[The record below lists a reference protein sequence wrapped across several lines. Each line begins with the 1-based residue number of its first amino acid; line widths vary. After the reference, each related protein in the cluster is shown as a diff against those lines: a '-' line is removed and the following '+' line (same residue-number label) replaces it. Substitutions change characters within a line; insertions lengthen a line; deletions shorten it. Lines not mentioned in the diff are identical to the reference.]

1 MRVCRITSEFPPP
14 WIGLSPGPF
23 QLSLAQERRGNEVTV
38 IAKDR
43 PGSGLVDREVG
54 FRIIRVSARFDLEF
68 SIKARR
74 IAVQLHRERK
84 QDIIHGHGFSA
95 EGLLFA
101 RPVELRAVPI
111 ITHFH
116 IVRKAQHIVLPER
129 SVGRTGKLSRRWVT
143 LQEGLVARRS
153 DALITVSQGLKEEL
167 AQHYEIPGGK
177 VQVAW
182 NGVDVDLFSPAPGQR
197 RERNELRLLW
207 VGKFDGRKG
216 ERDLL
221 DMMQGLRREEAQ
233 VALTMVGDGPGRS
246 DFEAAV
252 ADSGLGER
260 VRVLPHVDFH
270 RIPLVYR
277 EADVFV
283 FPSRSEGMPKVV
295 LEAMASGLPIVASDI
310 PGCREL
316 VENGQ
321 NGFLIPPRR
330 TDLLIQALRDLHSGE
345 AMIPAM
351 GLESRRI
358 AEKGLS
364 WDATAE
370 RIEESYREVISR

>member
-23 QLSLAQERRGNEVTV
+23 QLSLAQEKRGNEVTV

-43 PGSGLVDREVG
+43 PDSELVDSEVG
-54 FRIIRVSARFDLEF
+54 FRVIRVTARFDLEF

-95 EGLLFA
+95 TGILLA
-101 RPVELRAVPI
+101 RPSELRAVPV

-116 IVRKAQHIVLPER
+116 IVRKAQQVLFPER
-129 SVGRTGKLSRRWVT
+129 SEGRPGKLSRRWEA

-167 AQHYEIPGGK
+167 ARHYRVSGERVHVVG
-177 VQVAW
+177 
-182 NGVDVDLFSPAPGQR
+182 NGVDVDLFSPAPGPR
-197 RERNELRLLW
+197 REKNGLRLLW

-221 DMMQGLRREEAQ
+221 DMMKGLQGEEAQ
-233 VALTMVGDGPGRS
+233 VVLTMVGDGPGRS
-246 DFEAAV
+246 GFETAV

-260 VRVLPHVDFH
+260 VRVRPHVDFH
-270 RIPLVYR
+270 RMPFEYR

-283 FPSRSEGMPKVV
+283 FPSRSEGMPKVI

-316 VENGQ
+316 VEVGKNGYLAPPGQ
-321 NGFLIPPRR
+321 HDFLVEAIR
-330 TDLLIQALRDLHSGE
+330 TLARAQGLIKE
-345 AMIPAM
+345 M
-351 GLESRRI
+351 GNESRRMV
-358 AEKGLS
+358 EEGFT
-364 WDATAE
+364 WDITVE
-370 RIEESYREVISR
+370 RIDRCYRAALSR